1 MFYNKVFTLYKAA
14 SSITSED
21 DKLNWTKADIS
32 GAKSFT
38 FPTYEALIITLWAY
52 LVKSIIEEVPCQS
65 SSKITKAS
73 SKALIAI

>member
-1 MFYNKVFTLYKAA
+1 MFYNKVLTLYKAA
-14 SSITSED
+14 SSITSAD

-38 FPTYEALIITLWAY
+38 LPTYEALIITLWAY
-52 LVKSIIEEVPCQS
+52 LVMSNMDDYPYQS

-73 SKALIAI
+73 SKA